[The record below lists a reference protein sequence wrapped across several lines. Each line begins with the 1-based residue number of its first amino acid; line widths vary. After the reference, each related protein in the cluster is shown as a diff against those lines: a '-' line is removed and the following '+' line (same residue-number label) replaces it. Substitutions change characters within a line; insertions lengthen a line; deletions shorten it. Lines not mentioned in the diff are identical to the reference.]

1 MQLLYYMNNFLLF
14 QIFIRHFLKDFAI
27 RQATDYNLV

>member
-1 MQLLYYMNNFLLF
+1 MQLSHYMNNCVVF

-27 RQATDYNLV
+27 RQATDYNLM